1 VTQTSHNYVG
11 PSLQALPA
19 AVVFSSQLLHEK
31 KSSASVNSESV
42 DEIFKSVNTRANLM
56 TLTLAHIEGW
66 NHGGLN
72 D

>member
-1 VTQTSHNYVG
+1 VTQTSHDYIG

-19 AVVFSSQLLHEK
+19 AVIFSSHLLHEK
-31 KSSASVNSESV
+31 KSSASVNSDSV
-42 DEIFKSVNTRANLM
+42 DEIFKSINTRANLM

-66 NHGGLN
+66 DHGGLN